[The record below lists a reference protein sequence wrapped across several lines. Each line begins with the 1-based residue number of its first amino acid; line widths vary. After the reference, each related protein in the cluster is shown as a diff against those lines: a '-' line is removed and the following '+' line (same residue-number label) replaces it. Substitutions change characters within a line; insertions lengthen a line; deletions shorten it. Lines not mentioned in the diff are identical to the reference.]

1 MLFYQFKFKSANH
14 KFYSKSYYLA
24 KKVLKK
30 CSFKKNKLV
39 AIGCAKI
46 QKYGNKKIK
55 IDFFNSDWLLDKNKL
70 KFTSKE
76 FGENLT

>member
-1 MLFYQFKFKSANH
+1 
-14 KFYSKSYYLA
+14 LA

-30 CSFKKNKLV
+30 YTIRKNKHV

-55 IDFFNSDWLLDKNKL
+55 MDFFNEEL
-70 KFTSKE
+70 
-76 FGENLT
+76 